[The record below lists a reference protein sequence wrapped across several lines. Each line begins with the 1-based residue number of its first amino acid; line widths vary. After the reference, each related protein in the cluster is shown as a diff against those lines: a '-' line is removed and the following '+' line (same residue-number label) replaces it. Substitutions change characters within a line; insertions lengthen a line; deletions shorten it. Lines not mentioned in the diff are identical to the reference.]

1 MNWRG
6 DPSTAFSR
14 IKNVAVEFN
23 TSNQQSTIQRV
34 DSKPRRARQLN
45 PLPATCSCIDH
56 LAILFWKFAK
66 HLFINISLSD
76 LNNVMYERPPT
87 PLASNQLIPA
97 AWAPAAWQRKSVYCK
112 HGFEQRSAHFLHSK
126 KVFIVFWTNKFYFY
140 SHIHILLKF
149 QKNFGIDRMIFSG
162 IFSDFHFCGLC
173 IYNWRRAPKVCRN
186 C

>member
-1 MNWRG
+1 MK
-6 DPSTAFSR
+6 FSPPWFHG
-14 IKNVAVEFN
+14 ISPQL
-23 TSNQQSTIQRV
+23 TTI
-34 DSKPRRARQLN
+34 N
-45 PLPATCSCIDH
+45 PLPATCWCIDH

-66 HLFINISLSD
+66 DLFINILLSD

-97 AWAPAAWQRKSVYCK
+97 AWAPAAWQRKSVYWK

-173 IYNWRRAPKVCRN
+173 IYTWRRAPKVCRN